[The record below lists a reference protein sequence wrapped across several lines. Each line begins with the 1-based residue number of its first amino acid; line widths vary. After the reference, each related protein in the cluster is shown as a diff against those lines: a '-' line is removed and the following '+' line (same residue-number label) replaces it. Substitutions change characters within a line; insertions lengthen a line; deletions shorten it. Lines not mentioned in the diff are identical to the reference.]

1 MPFTSVFSS
10 SGRETKQPYLF
21 RLPPFCWAFV
31 ALPKFST
38 SLDLPVKTR
47 DHFTLF
53 VGLKAAHSVGF
64 GERNSFKNELH
75 STILSHQRSKSKG
88 LFVLTGALFGFANI
102 MRSQKIFKSPLI
114 KCDIFISKKQA
125 EQSGLA
131 FTVSS
136 IRDLYHLNHAG
147 FFVLRVGTDNN
158 HALKIGWEECGLY
171 NIVVKQ
177 RANWCTCI

>member
-53 VGLKAAHSVGF
+53 VELKAAHSVGF

-75 STILSHQRSKSKG
+75 STISSHQRSKSKG

-102 MRSQKIFKSPLI
+102 TRSQKIFKSPLI
-114 KCDIFISKKQA
+114 KCDIFISKTGRA
-125 EQSGLA
+125 IWLS
-131 FTVSS
+131 F
-136 IRDLYHLNHAG
+136 YHVLHAG
-147 FFVLRVGTDNN
+147 SLSSEPRWLLCITCWNGRQPCFKNWVRGVWFV
-158 HALKIGWEECGLY
+158 
-171 NIVVKQ
+171 
-177 RANWCTCI
+177 